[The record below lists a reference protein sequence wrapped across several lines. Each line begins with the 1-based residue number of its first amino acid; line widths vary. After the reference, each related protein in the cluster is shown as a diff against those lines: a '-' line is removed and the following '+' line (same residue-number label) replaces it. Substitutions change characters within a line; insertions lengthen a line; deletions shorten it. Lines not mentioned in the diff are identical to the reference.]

1 MSANIKTTQNP
12 VARPAT
18 AERLRLECN
27 GGVVLAEAVVV
38 VLAKAIVIVLAE
50 AVVLDGE
57 GALNSWDGLNVE
69 GVVAKVLELEDVSM
83 FGLIIKPRLL
93 SLLLI
98 KPGGLPVEVSLPVGS
113 SSCNPNLGLAD
124 INLRSTPSSMPIVQ
138 E

>member
-1 MSANIKTTQNP
+1 MSANIANTQKP

-27 GGVVLAEAVVV
+27 GGVVLAEAVVD

-50 AVVLDGE
+50 DVGE
-57 GALNSWDGLNVE
+57 GTLVTWDGLNVE
-69 GVVAKVLELEDVSM
+69 GVMAKVLELEDVSM

-98 KPGGLPVEVSLPVGS
+98 KPGGLPVDVSFPVGS

-124 INLRSTPSSMPIVQ
+124 IILRSTPSSTPRIQ

>member
-1 MSANIKTTQNP
+1 MSANIETTQNP

-27 GGVVLAEAVVV
+27 GGVVLAETVVV
-38 VLAKAIVIVLAE
+38 VLAE
-50 AVVLDGE
+50 DVVLGGE
-57 GALNSWDGLNVE
+57 GTLISWDGLNVE
-69 GVVAKVLELEDVSM
+69 GLMAKVLGLEDVSM

-98 KPGGLPVEVSLPVGS
+98 KPGGLPVDVSLPVGS

-124 INLRSTPSSMPIVQ
+124 IILRSTPSSMPIVQ